1 MVQPPRFGDSAS
13 IIIQD
18 LLDLIERELEQGGL
32 DPARQAWLVL
42 QRGRFTEALA
52 SGRVQRDPA
61 WVAQLVVTVRAV
73 RATILA
79 GR

>member
-1 MVQPPRFGDSAS
+1 MVQPSHFGDSAS

-18 LLDLIERELEQGGL
+18 LLDLIARELAQAGP
-32 DPARQAWLVL
+32 DPARQAWLVQ
-42 QRGRFTEALA
+42 QRDRFTEALS

-61 WVAQLVVTVRAV
+61 SVAQLVTAVRAV